1 MFNRLIALVTVLGVP
16 LTITIGVRAQAPAK
30 PAGPPDHSQQAFIIE
45 ESRTAYRFENDGTG
59 RREVYV
65 RVKTQSEA
73 GVQYWGQL
81 ALGYTAATERMDI
94 QFVRVRKADGTVV
107 TAPADSVQDLTSPVQ
122 REAPVYTDFRQ
133 KHVTVPSLRP
143 GETLEFSAVTTVH
156 TPVAAGHFWLEYDFQ
171 KESIILSEQLEVD
184 VPSSRTLNLK
194 TAPDATPAMTDA
206 NGRRVYRWSS
216 SHTTDKA
223 TEDKEKKEKDDHAKD
238 ADSEDEPKRAAVRL
252 TTFQGW
258 DEVGR
263 WYSALEKGPRTP
275 TPDVRRKA
283 AELTAGK
290 TTDMEKV
297 EALYDFVAPNFRY
310 VSISLGTGRFQP
322 RAAADVLRDQYGDC
336 KDKHTLLASLLES
349 IGVPVST
356 VLIHSQVKVDP
367 DFASPSQFDHAITRA
382 VVGKEPVWLDVTTEV
397 APFRLLS
404 INLRKKQALVVSTG
418 EAAHLEE
425 TPADPP
431 MMNSQIQ
438 QVDVKLGDLGK
449 LSGRIKFT
457 MRGDMEL
464 LMRTVFR
471 RTPEARWKDVLEQ
484 LNAGLGIGG
493 DVSDWKVSDP
503 SATRRPFEFEYQV
516 SKVNYVD
523 WTKKEFALRL
533 PVSDFE
539 LPARNDSKTPI
550 ELGSP
555 VQAQYSLHLELGPGY
570 KARAPMPVSVSRDYG
585 EYRAAYKLDGN
596 VFSAKREL
604 TLRTRTLPAERTGDY
619 SAFRRVVVA
628 DGEQA
633 LALDLPATRASDSAP
648 DLKAGELHR
657 SGYEALRS
665 GDYAQAVTLLKRVV
679 ELEPKNKSA
688 WNNLGQAY
696 LGLRQ
701 IDAAIESFKKQLEVN
716 AYDEYAYNYL
726 GQTYLVQRRYAEA
739 EAALNKQIELNPLD
753 KFAHGNLARV
763 YVETKKYAQAI
774 PELERAISL
783 SADDTDLHVELG
795 TAYLNLDRNDEAL
808 ASFARAA
815 ELSPTPATWNNVAY
829 QLSLKGVFLDRA
841 QQYAESALSAVTADS
856 RNFSISHVTMRE
868 LAVVSSIAANLDTL
882 GWVYFAKGDFTRAE
896 RLVGTSWWLGQS
908 AEVGD
913 HLAQIYAKRGRRDD
927 AVATY
932 AAAMSAD
939 RPLPETRGRLAA
951 LAGTGANVDDLV
963 RQNAGELVRARTVTV
978 AAPVAA
984 TGTADFFLLFGSDS
998 AVEAVSFI
1006 TGEEKL
1012 KPMADSLR
1020 SVRFGDVLGPDFP
1033 AKILRRGTLACAA
1046 QCTLTL
1052 VPARDARPAR

>member
-1 MFNRLIALVTVLGVP
+1 MFNRLIALVVVLALSLTTVLGAQ
-16 LTITIGVRAQAPAK
+16 AQAPPK
-30 PAGPPDHSQQAFIIE
+30 PGATPDYSQQAFIVE
-45 ESRTAYRFENDGTG
+45 QSKTTYRFENDGTG

-81 ALGYTAATERMDI
+81 ALGYNAATERMDI
-94 QFVRVRKADGTVV
+94 QFVRVQKADGTVV
-107 TAPADSVQDLTSPVQ
+107 TAPTDAVQDLTSPVQ

-171 KESIILSEQLEVD
+171 KEGIVLAEQLEVD
-184 VPSSRTLNLK
+184 VPSNRALNLK
-194 TAPDATPAMTDA
+194 TAPDASPTTTDA
-206 NGRRVYRWSS
+206 NGRRVYRWNS
-216 SHTTDKA
+216 SHTTLD
-223 TEDKEKKEKDDHAKD
+223 EKEKKDKDDNVRNTD
-238 ADSEDEPKRAAVRL
+238 LEDEPKRAAVRL
-252 TTFQGW
+252 TTFKSW

-263 WYSALEKGPRTP
+263 WYAALEKGPRTP
-275 TPDVRRKA
+275 TPEIRRKA

-290 TTDMEKV
+290 TTDLEKV

-310 VSISLGTGRFQP
+310 VSISLGAGRFQP
-322 RAAADVLRDQYGDC
+322 RPAADVLRDQYGDC

-356 VLIHSQVKVDP
+356 VLINSQVKVDP

-404 INLRKKQALVVSTG
+404 VNLRKKQALVVSSG
-418 EAAHLEE
+418 EPAHLEE

-431 MMNSQIQ
+431 MINSQIQ

-493 DVSDWKVSDP
+493 DVSDWKVADP
-503 SATRRPFEFEYQV
+503 SATKRPFEFEYQV

-523 WTKKEFALRL
+523 WTKKEFALKL

-539 LPARNDSKTPI
+539 LPARDDSKTAI

-555 VQAQYSLHLELGPGY
+555 VRAQYSLHLELGTGY
-570 KARAPMPVSVSRDYG
+570 KARSPMPVSVSRDYG
-585 EYRAAYKLDGN
+585 EYRAAYKLEGN
-596 VFSAKREL
+596 VFSAERAL

-619 SAFRRVVVA
+619 AAFRRVVLA

-648 DLKAGELHR
+648 DLKAGDLHR

-665 GDYAQAVTLLKRVV
+665 GDYAQALTLLKRVV
-679 ELEPKNKSA
+679 ELEPKNKTA

-753 KFAHGNLARV
+753 KFAHGNLARL
-763 YVETKKYAQAI
+763 YVETKKYALAI
-774 PELERAISL
+774 PELDRAISL
-783 SADDTDLHVELG
+783 SADDADLHVELG
-795 TAYLNLDRNDEAL
+795 TAYLNLEKNDEAL

-815 ELSPTPATWNNVAY
+815 ELSPTPSTWNNVAY

-856 RNFSISHVTMRE
+856 RNFSISHITARE

-882 GWVYFAKGDFTRAE
+882 GWVYFAKGDLTHAE
-896 RLVGTSWWLGQS
+896 QLVRTSWWLGQS

-927 AVATY
+927 AITTY

-939 RPLPETRGRLAA
+939 RPLPETRERLAA
-951 LAGTGANVDDLV
+951 LAGKGANVDDLV
-963 RQNAGELVRARTVTV
+963 RTHVSELVRARTAAV
-978 AAPVAA
+978 AAPA
-984 TGTADFFLLFGSDS
+984 TVTGSADFFLLLGLDS
-998 AVEAVSFI
+998 TVEAVSFI
-1006 TGEEKL
+1006 TGEEKMR
-1012 KPMADSLR
+1012 PMADALR
-1020 SVRFGDVLGPDFP
+1020 SVRFGTVLGPDFP
-1033 AKILRRGTLACAA
+1033 VKILRRGTLTCAA

-1052 VPARDARPAR
+1052 VAARDAQPAR